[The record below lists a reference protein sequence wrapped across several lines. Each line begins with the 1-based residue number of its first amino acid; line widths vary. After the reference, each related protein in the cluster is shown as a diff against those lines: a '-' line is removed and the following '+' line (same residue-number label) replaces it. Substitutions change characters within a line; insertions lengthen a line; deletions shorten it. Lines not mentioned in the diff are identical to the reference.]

1 MSEDT
6 TAAERTTVTTVSAR
20 PTIRVA
26 LPQGWA
32 RAVLSGIE
40 AALLGWALV
49 VIPTLIAYAAVASNQ
64 WLVSTTWEDAFHF
77 ASDLWGAALGA
88 QVVSG
93 EVSYR
98 AVALLFVL
106 VLIGLTKLL
115 LLQGRR
121 FPAAAQ
127 WMAVP
132 GFAVTALLLAGGIGT
147 HVRVLGAFPL
157 AIAIPLIAAAW
168 EVALAPHSLELR
180 LEMPQWLSSGVRIG
194 WRASWFLAAYGGL
207 FLLISVIVSWSRIR
221 GIHELLL
228 PTSTVDST
236 MITLAQVLFIPN
248 AIVWALSWLAG
259 PGFFMGSDAL
269 HSPASAPTMPIP
281 AIPLFGAT
289 PVSAPGTWVILA
301 LVLFGVG
308 VGVFVRLRRG
318 SESLLD
324 DLYQGGI
331 AAVVVAAVYLVTSL
345 GSAVVLGNGR
355 LAFLGPRMSL
365 SALCLFAEVTLG
377 IVLTVALSHP
387 VSVAWARE
395 LVGAGKARVRE
406 YRHHE
411 ASVGAVAPAELAPET
426 PREDEVAENVAD
438 ETQVAENSGDD
449 ADAAQASEEEDAP
462 SN

>member
-98 AVALLFVL
+98 AVPLLFVL

-365 SALCLFAEVTLG
+365 SALCLFAEVALG
-377 IVLTVALSHP
+377 ILLAVALSHP

-406 YRHHE
+406 HRHPE
-411 ASVGAVAPAELAPET
+411 ASLGAVAPAELATET
-426 PREDEVAENVAD
+426 PSEDEVAENVAD

-449 ADAAQASEEEDAP
+449 ADAAQAAEEEDAP